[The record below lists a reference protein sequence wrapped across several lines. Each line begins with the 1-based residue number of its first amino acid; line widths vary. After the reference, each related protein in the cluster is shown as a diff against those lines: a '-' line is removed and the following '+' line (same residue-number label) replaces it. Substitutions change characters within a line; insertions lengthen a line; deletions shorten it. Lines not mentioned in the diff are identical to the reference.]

1 VVTFKLLGVHGF
13 GLKSTHFAPA
23 HRANAM
29 ENANGDVIGNEHS
42 IIAQIAPNLSDV

>member
-29 ENANGDVIGNEHS
+29 RTLMAM
-42 IIAQIAPNLSDV
+42 